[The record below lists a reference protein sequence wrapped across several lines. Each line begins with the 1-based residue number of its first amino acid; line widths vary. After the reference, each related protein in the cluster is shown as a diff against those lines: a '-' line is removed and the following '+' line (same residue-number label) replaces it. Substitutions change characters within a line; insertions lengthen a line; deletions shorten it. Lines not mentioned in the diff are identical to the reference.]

1 MPIKHLRH
9 DTDIGQLAEELAG
22 RWNQGHG
29 VEPWLRS
36 LEPELSRKVRS
47 ERWSWGSIAR
57 ALNIAGILYQ
67 TGRPWTGLSLAKKIA
82 SIRYETRQQD
92 RRNNALPHP
101 MPAPV
106 PAPSPLPLPAA
117 ALPVLAVRTPAIE
130 TADAE
135 MDEEP
140 EFRPAKLASHWSG
153 TKIVRQEVKPPE
165 TKPSPAQPPTGDA
178 DEVIARLL
186 GKK

>member
-1 MPIKHLRH
+1 MPKKHLRD
-9 DTDIGQLAEELAG
+9 DTDIGGLAEELAG
-22 RWNQGHG
+22 RWQQGDG

-36 LEPELSRKVRS
+36 LEPELSRKVRD
-47 ERWSWGSIAR
+47 ERWSWESIAR

-67 TGRPWTGLSLAKKIA
+67 TARPWTGTSLLQKIT
-82 SIRYETRQQD
+82 SIRYEGRQHV
-92 RRNNALPHP
+92 RRKADDLPQS
-101 MPAPV
+101 MPVAV
-106 PAPSPLPLPAA
+106 PAALTVPSAAPPA
-117 ALPVLAVRTPAIE
+117 LTVHTPAIE

-135 MDEEP
+135 ADEEP

-153 TKIVRQEVKPPE
+153 TKIVRQGVKPPE

>member
-1 MPIKHLRH
+1 MPVKHLRH

-47 ERWSWGSIAR
+47 ERWSWGSIAK

-67 TGRPWTGLSLAKKIA
+67 TRRPWTALSLARKMA

-92 RRNNALPHP
+92 RRNNALAQSKA
-101 MPAPV
+101 APV
-106 PAPSPLPLPAA
+106 PALPSLPTTP
-117 ALPVLAVRTPAIE
+117 PPLAVHTPAFE
-130 TADAE
+130 TADATME
-135 MDEEP
+135 DEP

-153 TKIVRQEVKPPE
+153 TRIVRQGVKPPG
-165 TKPSPAQPPTGDA
+165 TKPTPAQRPTGDA